1 MTTTTPPPSPSN
13 LRPRRRTPP
22 ATVLQSGTRHQSPGR
37 PHQLPTVP
45 RPTQSTSSW
54 LSPSQ
59 PGQPGPRELAAR
71 SGPLGP
77 LGPQGHQVTDQ
88 AYPSPL
94 LQAHQTPAPSNLPS
108 GQPVLPLPTP
118 ASQPP
123 APSNLTSGCPGQPV
137 LPQPGHRTASL
148 TRPSSRLFTDT
159 DISSVA
165 YKTPCNFYREGTIL
179 PVFVPCLYLCHAC
192 IYGTACIC
200 TTCRYK
206 YPRHPL
212 GGTGDIS

>member
-1 MTTTTPPPSPSN
+1 MTTTPSPPSPSN
-13 LRPRRRTPP
+13 LRPAVAPLRPP
-22 ATVLQSGTRHQSPGR
+22 SVFQSGMRHQSPGR

-137 LPQPGHRTASL
+137 LPQPGHRPGLSPAWPTPTNCHPHACSQIL
-148 TRPSSRLFTDT
+148 TFRP
-159 DISSVA
+159 
-165 YKTPCNFYREGTIL
+165 L
-179 PVFVPCLYLCHAC
+179 PIKPHVIFIGKGRFCLYLH
-192 IYGTACIC
+192 Y
-200 TTCRYK
+200 
-206 YPRHPL
+206 L
-212 GGTGDIS
+212 

>member
-1 MTTTTPPPSPSN
+1 MTTTPSPPSPSN
-13 LRPRRRTPP
+13 LRPAVAPLRPP
-22 ATVLQSGTRHQSPGR
+22 SVFQSGMRHQSPGR

-94 LQAHQTPAPSNLPS
+94 LQAHQTPAPSNL
-108 GQPVLPLPTP
+108 
-118 ASQPP
+118 
-123 APSNLTSGCPGQPV
+123 TSGQPV

-179 PVFVPCLYLCHAC
+179 PVFVPVPVFVALPVFALPVDTN
-192 IYGTACIC
+192 IPGTHWGHRGYQLKINQF
-200 TTCRYK
+200 T
-206 YPRHPL
+206 
-212 GGTGDIS
+212 